1 MTCTFCEY
9 YEATLEIMMMME
21 SMPTYVCVRCESRMT
36 TPHYIVAEA
45 DTRN

>member
-1 MTCTFCEY
+1 MTCTFCDY
-9 YEATLEIMMMME
+9 YEGSLLVMMMLE
-21 SMPTYVCVRCESRMT
+21 QMPTAVCVRCESRMT